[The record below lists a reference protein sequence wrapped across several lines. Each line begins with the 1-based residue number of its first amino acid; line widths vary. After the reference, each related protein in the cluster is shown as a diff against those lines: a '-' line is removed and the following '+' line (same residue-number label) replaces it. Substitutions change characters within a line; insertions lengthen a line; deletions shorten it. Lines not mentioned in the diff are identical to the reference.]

1 MLFILEPLSFVSHT
15 VCLVVNTVTVRL
27 VVFPLA
33 VVDVPVC
40 VNQTTTSVSFVVQTV
55 PLVQRS
61 VSIDLNASAVL
72 TTLFVPLTSVL
83 SAIL

>member
-1 MLFILEPLSFVSHT
+1 
-15 VCLVVNTVTVRL
+15 VRL

-33 VVDVPVC
+33 VIDVPVC
-40 VNQTTTSVSFVVQTV
+40 VNQTTTSVSFVVQPV

-61 VSIDLNASAVL
+61 VNPDLNASAVL
-72 TTLFVPLTSVL
+72 TTLFVPLASVL